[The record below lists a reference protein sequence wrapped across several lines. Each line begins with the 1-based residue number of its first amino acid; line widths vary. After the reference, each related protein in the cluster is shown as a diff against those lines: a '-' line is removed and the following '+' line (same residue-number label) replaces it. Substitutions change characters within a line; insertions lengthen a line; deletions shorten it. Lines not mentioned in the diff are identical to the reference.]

1 MSNVNN
7 IIGTK
12 SIDGSTP
19 SGLSMK
25 EILESFAVNE
35 QQEIITTGRKT
46 LDELTNQKCYFSLS
60 QVQKKIEKNLENSLK
75 ISANPRLEDYIT
87 EILIPRLDLIQIGKT
102 NQYTTETIAEMEKEM
117 LQYAGRKS
125 GRHILDIN
133 LIKTAIAARVGISDE
148 QEKAVW
154 EATYSDKDVTVI
166 EGTAGAGKS
175 FTMAAI
181 KKAYMDAGY
190 EVRGTALA
198 WNAAG
203 VLAASTKINNCEA
216 INGMINQMENAEK
229 NGTEYFKKPTL
240 LIVDEAGMVDLRFMY
255 KLLRATA
262 LSKHPVKVVLTGDTL
277 QLNPVNAGSALEAI
291 VKVWGTTRIDTIR
304 RQKQASHRISV
315 KQFSEREAGMA
326 FYPFIHQEAIHWC
339 QDEESTFNMIVRDFL
354 SYKMAFPNKT
364 PLILAMSNVAVT
376 ELNKRV
382 RAAYKKL
389 GLVKGPEVQ
398 LTVTNTKDK
407 WRASFGV
414 GDEVVMRKNSKDL
427 NIYEIPSDRTNM
439 NENSWTP
446 ARVGVFNRNSGRIVG
461 IKKGKTPGSYDLII
475 DMFGDLEGRVVI
487 NTKSYKDQ
495 QNGAFPIHHNFA
507 TTIYASQGQTVQKVF
522 MLDSSSMNFRLSYVG
537 MSRHTDSV
545 DVYLNE
551 TELHSRLDKLNRKAM
566 PKDKSKSNEEQ
577 RMSRDKDEYEVQ
589 LGRYSRQEMLNSV
602 LASWNAAEYNQTAYI
617 FDLQNKREYVDQK
630 ELFNK
635 EKEKIV
641 LKFNP
646 DSNPIDFDS
655 NRIIAQST
663 DTWETLAQKAGVDLT
678 NVGEFEKWKLSV
690 RNWNGFLP
698 ENYSFEDD
706 EIIFLQERLNIKY
719 PIIDMK
725 KLYDLP
731 DQPHET
737 LFVSDDVIDK
747 RNKNDNNPTIA
758 PEKKKNKPTFKGNIY
773 NSDLPERVYENDSE
787 SDDDFADF
795 GVSFGEK
802 LPEPESQDVLAYASD
817 EFGDRKEIKVPFLKD
832 IEQKASLNK
841 KGLLE
846 FKESHSLLSKDF
858 SKRTKDIIWAEGK
871 YFEPRILSWHKGAVA
886 SRYTLDGRCVTGN
899 LALPPLTMNPNADK
913 TTPVAIVKGSKEYL
927 LTLAFNETRKLDDP
941 AKKPHVM
948 WAAQESHL
956 HYYKKQLK
964 SRSDADI
971 NYVQI
976 VRGNNPSNEDT
987 EWSIKL
993 QNYLWKE
1000 FEVKSVIRPAIPNYI
1015 NPFDNENAN
1024 NLKI

>member
-19 SGLSMK
+19 SGLSAK
-25 EILESFAVNE
+25 EIIESFTPTE
-35 QQEIITTGRKT
+35 QQEIVTTGRKA
-46 LDELTNQKCYFSLS
+46 LDELTNQKCFFSPS
-60 QVQKKIEKNLENSLK
+60 QLQKKIEKNLENSQR
-75 ISANPRLEDYIT
+75 IFSNPRLIDYIN

-102 NQYTTETIAEMEKEM
+102 GQYTTETIAEMEKEM

-125 GRHILDIN
+125 GKHKLDIN
-133 LIKTAIAARVGISDE
+133 IIKAAIAARLGISDE

-154 EATYSDKDVTVI
+154 EATFSLNDVTVI

-181 KKAYMDAGY
+181 KKAFMDSGY

-203 VLAASTKINNCEA
+203 VLAASTKISNCEA
-216 INGMINQMENAEK
+216 INGMVKQMEDAEK
-229 NGTEYFKKPTL
+229 NGTDYFKKPTL

-262 LSKHPVKVVLTGDTL
+262 LSKYPVKVVLTGDTL

-291 VKVWGTTRIDTIR
+291 VRVWGTTRIDTIR
-304 RQKQASHRISV
+304 RQVQESHRIAV
-315 KQFSEREAGMA
+315 KKFSERQPGLA
-326 FYPFIHQEAIHWC
+326 FAPFIHQEAVHWC
-339 QDEESTFNMIVRDFL
+339 KDEEATFYMIVRDFL

-364 PLILAMSNVAVT
+364 PLILAMSNLAVT

-389 GLVKGPEVQ
+389 GLVKGPEVE

-427 NIYEIPSDRTNM
+427 NIYEIPEDKTNM
-439 NENSWTP
+439 DENSWTP

-461 IKKGKTPGSYDLII
+461 IKKGKQVGSYDLII
-475 DMFGDLEGRVVI
+475 DMSGDLVGRVVI
-487 NTKSYKDQ
+487 NTRSYKDQ

-545 DVYLNE
+545 EVYLNE
-551 TELHSRLDKLNRKAM
+551 TEIHTRLDKANRKVM

-577 RMSRDKDEYEVQ
+577 RNERTKDEYDVE

-602 LASWNAAEYNQTAYI
+602 LAAWGAAEFNQTAYI
-617 FDLQNKREYVDQK
+617 YDLENKTQYINQK
-630 ELFNK
+630 ELFNQ
-635 EKEKIV
+635 EKERNI
-641 LKFNP
+641 LRINP
-646 DSNPIDFDS
+646 GSNPVDFDS
-655 NRIIAQST
+655 NRIVASQG
-663 DTWETLAQKAGVDLT
+663 DTWETLAQKAGVDLQD
-678 NVGEFEKWKLSV
+678 VGAFEKWKLSV

-698 ENYSFEDD
+698 ESYSFEEG
-706 EIIFLQERLNIKY
+706 EIIFLRERLNVKY

-737 LFVSDDVIDK
+737 LFVSDDIIDK
-747 RNKNDNNPTIA
+747 RNKNDKNPTVA
-758 PEKKKNKPTFKGNIY
+758 PEKKKTKPSYRGNIY
-773 NSDLPERVYENDSE
+773 DSSLPEKVVEGNDE
-787 SDDDFADF
+787 EEDFNSF

-802 LPEPESQDVLAYASD
+802 IPEPESQDVLAYASD
-817 EFGDRKEIKVPFLKD
+817 EFGEKKEIKVPFLKD
-832 IEQKASLNK
+832 VEQKAFLNK

-846 FKESHSLLSKDF
+846 FKDSHNLLTEEF
-858 SKRTKDIIWAEGK
+858 SVKTKDVLWAEGK
-871 YFEPRILSWHKGAVA
+871 FFEPRILSWHKGAVA
-886 SRYTLDGRCVTGN
+886 SRFTLDGRCVTGN
-899 LALPPLTMNPNADK
+899 LALPPLTRNPNADK
-913 TTPVAIVKGSKEYL
+913 STPISIVRGSKEYL
-927 LTLAFNETRKLDDP
+927 LTLAFNESRVVDNP

-948 WAAQESHL
+948 WAAQESHM
-956 HYYKKQLK
+956 HYYQKQLK
-964 SRSDADI
+964 SMGESDV
-971 NYVQI
+971 NNVQI
-976 VRGNNPSNEDT
+976 VRGNKPSVEDT

-993 QNYLWKE
+993 QNYLWSE
-1000 FEVKSVIRPAIPNYI
+1000 FNVKSVIRPAIPDYI
-1015 NPFDNENAN
+1015 NPFDETPSN
-1024 NLKI
+1024 NLKM